1 MSEEQE
7 DPPVAGYF
15 YYSFITPY
23 SFPLFEELLEEYV
36 MHQSFDEYQ
45 PNLPMDKDRR
55 LRSEPFAPP
64 PGDKCLICQEEFLS
78 DQKTGQVSCRHY
90 FHQSCIEEL
99 QVYYDRCPI
108 CRKTL
113 ESVEKN

>member
-7 DPPVAGYF
+7 DPPVTGYF

-45 PNLPMDKDRR
+45 PNLPVDKNRK
-55 LRSEPFAPP
+55 LRSEPIVPP
-64 PGDKCLICQEEFLS
+64 PGDKCLICQEEFLAN
-78 DQKTGQVSCRHY
+78 QKTGQVSCKHY

-113 ESVEKN
+113 ESV